1 MPGVASEAA
10 RDASAIHEIVL
21 QGPPWSQNSS
31 YNLHARSMLLMMIK
45 DLSTYGWKLVATSD
59 ATAKYVIC
67 HLIVASYFISIK
79 NYLGF
84 FALSKNRFISNLSN
98 RYTMT
103 MA

>member
-1 MPGVASEAA
+1 MKQTFRKHYMPGVASEAA

-59 ATAKYVIC
+59 ATAKYVIRP
-67 HLIVASYFISIK
+67 I
-79 NYLGF
+79 
-84 FALSKNRFISNLSN
+84 
-98 RYTMT
+98 
-103 MA
+103 